1 MRGVAAASS
10 GGWAPN
16 GLATQP
22 AAAAAATAGA
32 QAAPRVGAAEGAPA
46 GAWLVPSE
54 EELWGRASK
63 LGRLLDVFHPKAVVP
78 LAGSLLSATDE
89 AAGQL
94 GEVAVPGFAL
104 SAHGLELKLLCASAA
119 ERDAWL
125 GALRT
130 AQAPSPPPQP

>member
-22 AAAAAATAGA
+22 AAAAEAAAGA

-78 LAGSLLSATDE
+78 LAGSHLSATDE

-94 GEVAVPGFAL
+94 GEVPVPGFAL
-104 SAHGLELKLLCASAA
+104 GLE
-119 ERDAWL
+119 
-125 GALRT
+125 
-130 AQAPSPPPQP
+130 P